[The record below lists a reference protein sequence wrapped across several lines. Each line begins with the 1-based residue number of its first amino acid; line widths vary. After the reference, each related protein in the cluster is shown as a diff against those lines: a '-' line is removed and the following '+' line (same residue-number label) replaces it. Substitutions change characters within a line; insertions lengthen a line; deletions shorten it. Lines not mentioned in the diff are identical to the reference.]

1 MDVRIAPR
9 PADRAACHGT
19 LLCIASAKLCALPP
33 ALCTASTPTCHH
45 LPSCPQIIPGNNPNH
60 LAYATG
66 VFNGGL
72 YLVNPTTGTATQ
84 VIDFGIDAHPHLL
97 APANAEVSAGPAY
110 FTRTRGNP
118 RPLAPIHE
126 APLVLHCRACGP

>member
-1 MDVRIAPR
+1 MCRT
-9 PADRAACHGT
+9 HT
-19 LLCIASAKLCALPP
+19 YLPP
-33 ALCTASTPTCHH
+33 
-45 LPSCPQIIPGNNPNH
+45 PSATCPQIIPGNNPNH

-97 APANAEVSAGPAY
+97 APANANVSDARA
-110 FTRTRGNP
+110 
-118 RPLAPIHE
+118 
-126 APLVLHCRACGP
+126 VLLKCTQC

>member
-1 MDVRIAPR
+1 M
-9 PADRAACHGT
+9 
-19 LLCIASAKLCALPP
+19 LWLCAPLAP
-33 ALCTASTPTCHH
+33 ALSAVPTPTCRH
-45 LPSCPQIIPGNNPNH
+45 LPPQIIPGNNPNR

-97 APANAEVSAGPAY
+97 APANANVSAGPA
-110 FTRTRGNP
+110 
-118 RPLAPIHE
+118 
-126 APLVLHCRACGP
+126 